1 MPVHRVTRCP
11 FDNLASL
18 TGSRAEEAPC
28 GFAPLSH
35 IISSMR
41 YVLPFLLL
49 LTTPVLAATPQARK
63 QAEINQV
70 LDALKAA
77 PNEEAAGVLEDHLTE
92 MWVNAGTPA
101 VTLLMSRGLREL
113 KAGDNKD
120 AIEDFNDAVTL
131 QPELAEGYR
140 QLAMARYA
148 AGDTQGAIEDLALAV
163 QHEPRD
169 FLAYRT
175 LTDIFESQ
183 QNWKGA
189 YDAWQKVLAID
200 PKTPGA
206 QERLKHLQQAA
217 FGQEA

>member
-1 MPVHRVTRCP
+1 
-11 FDNLASL
+11 
-18 TGSRAEEAPC
+18 
-28 GFAPLSH
+28 
-35 IISSMR
+35 MR
-41 YVLPFLLL
+41 YALAVLLL
-49 LTTPVLAATPQARK
+49 LTAPALADTPPARK
-63 QAEINQV
+63 QAQIDQA

-77 PNEEAAGVLEDHLTE
+77 PSDEAAALLEAHLTE
-92 MWVNAGTPA
+92 MWLNAGTPA

-113 KAGDNKD
+113 KAGANTD

-131 QPELAEGYR
+131 QPDLAEGYR

-148 AGDTQGAIEDLALAV
+148 AGDVKGAIEDLALAV

-189 YDAWQKVLAID
+189 FDAWQKVLAID
-200 PKTPGA
+200 PKTPDA
-206 QERLKHLQQAA
+206 QERLKHLQQQA

>member
-1 MPVHRVTRCP
+1 
-11 FDNLASL
+11 
-18 TGSRAEEAPC
+18 
-28 GFAPLSH
+28 
-35 IISSMR
+35 MR
-41 YVLPFLLL
+41 YSLPILLL
-49 LTTPVLAATPQARK
+49 LTAPALAATPQARK

-131 QPELAEGYR
+131 QPDLAEGYR

-163 QHEPRD
+163 QREPRD

>member
-1 MPVHRVTRCP
+1 
-11 FDNLASL
+11 
-18 TGSRAEEAPC
+18 
-28 GFAPLSH
+28 
-35 IISSMR
+35 MR
-41 YVLPFLLL
+41 YILPVLLL
-49 LTTPVLAATPQARK
+49 LAAPALADTPAARRQAQIS
-63 QAEINQV
+63 QA

-77 PNEEAAGVLEDHLTE
+77 PSEEAASLLEAE
-92 MWVNAGTPA
+92 MWLNAGTPA

-113 KAGDNKD
+113 KAGANND

-131 QPELAEGYR
+131 QPDLAEGYR

-148 AGDTQGAIEDLALAV
+148 AGDVKGAIEDLALAV

-189 YDAWQKVLAID
+189 YDAWRKVLAID
-200 PKTPGA
+200 PKTPDA
-206 QERLKHLQQAA
+206 QERLKHLQQQA

>member
-1 MPVHRVTRCP
+1 
-11 FDNLASL
+11 
-18 TGSRAEEAPC
+18 
-28 GFAPLSH
+28 
-35 IISSMR
+35 MR
-41 YVLPFLLL
+41 YALLILLL
-49 LTTPVLAATPQARK
+49 LTAPAVADTPAARK
-63 QAEINQV
+63 QAQIDQA

-77 PNEEAAGVLEDHLTE
+77 PSDELAALLEAHLTE
-92 MWVNAGTPA
+92 MWLNSGTPA

-113 KAGDNKD
+113 KAGANAD

-131 QPELAEGYR
+131 QPDLAEGYR
-140 QLAMARYA
+140 RLAMARYA
-148 AGDTQGAIEDLALAV
+148 AGDTKGAIEDLALAV

-175 LTDIFESQ
+175 LTDIFKSQ

-206 QERLKHLQQAA
+206 HERLKHLQQQA

>member
-1 MPVHRVTRCP
+1 
-11 FDNLASL
+11 
-18 TGSRAEEAPC
+18 
-28 GFAPLSH
+28 
-35 IISSMR
+35 MR
-41 YVLPFLLL
+41 YALLILLL
-49 LTTPVLAATPQARK
+49 LTVPALADTPSARK
-63 QAEINQV
+63 QAQIGQA

-77 PNEEAAGVLEDHLTE
+77 PSEEAAALLEEHLTE
-92 MWVNAGTPA
+92 MWLNSGTPA

-113 KAGDNKD
+113 KAGDNAD
-120 AIEDFNDAVTL
+120 ATEDFGDAVTL
-131 QPELAEGYR
+131 QPDLAEGYR

-148 AGDTQGAIEDLALAV
+148 AGDTKGAIEDLALAV

-206 QERLKHLQQAA
+206 QERLKHLQQQA